1 MHSALHYREC
11 AARMRSLA
19 NSEPNPELREQL
31 ETVASDYDEI
41 AAEIAGKDHRRGI
54 AAGRPW
60 RLSRHR

>member
-1 MHSALHYREC
+1 
-11 AARMRSLA
+11 MRSLA

-41 AAEIAGKDHRRGI
+41 AAEIAGKDHRRGV
-54 AAGRPW
+54 AEGRPW